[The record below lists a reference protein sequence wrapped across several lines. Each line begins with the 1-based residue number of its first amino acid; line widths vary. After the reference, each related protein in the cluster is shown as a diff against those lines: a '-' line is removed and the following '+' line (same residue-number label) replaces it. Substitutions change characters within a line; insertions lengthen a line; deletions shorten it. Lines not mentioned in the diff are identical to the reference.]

1 MKYVNVNLMSAIE
14 MVHVSEAYN
23 STERTRAWYMRVLV
37 DNDNRCVGRVGS
49 VGNQNQN
56 NDRDLELEVI
66 IAIVTTDV
74 LDAGL

>member
-1 MKYVNVNLMSAIE
+1 
-14 MVHVSEAYN
+14 
-23 STERTRAWYMRVLV
+23 MRVLV
-37 DNDNRCVGRVGS
+37 DNDNRCVEDAILTAAVPTKAKLTAGRVGS